1 MIAAVIMQRN
11 ITGIIN
17 CCTGKPVSLGERV
30 EQFIKECNLR
40 IELEYGAFP
49 ERPYDSP
56 CVYGDTSKISQIIND
71 LKR

>member
-40 IELEYGAFP
+40 IELEYGAFLSDHMILP
-49 ERPYDSP
+49 
-56 CVYGDTSKISQIIND
+56 VYMGIHRKF
-71 LKR
+71 RR